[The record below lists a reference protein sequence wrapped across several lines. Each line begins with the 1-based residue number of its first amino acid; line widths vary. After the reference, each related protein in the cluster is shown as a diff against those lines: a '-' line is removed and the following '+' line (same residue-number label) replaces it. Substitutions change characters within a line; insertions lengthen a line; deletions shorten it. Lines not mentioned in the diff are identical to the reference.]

1 VKKNYF
7 FVFLFL
13 LFSTLLSLKLVDP
26 VLAEETIYIKADG
39 YVEGTDKIQ
48 RNGDSYLFTGSI
60 SIDSGISGIE
70 VEKDNI
76 VIDGAGFTLEGPGYS
91 VGYGIYLRDRVN
103 VTVKNLEIMKF
114 EFGVFLPSK
123 NNSIINNFISDNFGG
138 IWACGRNNITENII
152 TNNQHGIE
160 AVVSYDT
167 IYHNNFINNTR
178 HYYDSAW
185 HGFIPTSSCVLDN
198 GYPSGGN
205 YWDDYDGEDSD
216 GDGIGD
222 TPYLIINF
230 DMEFDRDNYPLMNPV
245 EIDTIPEFPSW
256 IVLSLLIIGPIV
268 VLTCRKKLKE
278 KLISTNYHSILL
290 VN

>member
-1 VKKNYF
+1 MNISTVKAQ
-7 FVFLFL
+7 
-13 LFSTLLSLKLVDP
+13 T
-26 VLAEETIYIKADG
+26 TIYIREDG
-39 YVEGTDKIQ
+39 TVEGTDKIQ
-48 RNGDSYLFTGSI
+48 KNGDFYVFTDSI
-60 SIDSGISGIE
+60 SVDSGFYGIE

-76 VIDGAGFTLEGPGYS
+76 VIDGTGFTLEGPGYS
-91 VGYGIYLRDRVN
+91 VMYGIYLRDRNN
-103 VTVKNLEIMKF
+103 VTVKNLKIRNF
-114 EFGVFLPSK
+114 QFGVYLTE
-123 NNSIINNFISDNFGG
+123 INNTVTN
-138 IWACGRNNITENII
+138 CRITETYGAIYARGI
-152 TNNQHGIE
+152 NNLTECILENNYYGLYTE
-160 AVVSYDT
+160 GSYDT

-245 EIDTIPEFPSW
+245 EIDTIPEFHSW
-256 IVLSLLIIGPIV
+256 ILLPLFIV
-268 VLTCRKKLKE
+268 GCLVVAGLRRKME
-278 KLISTNYHSILL
+278 Q
-290 VN
+290 